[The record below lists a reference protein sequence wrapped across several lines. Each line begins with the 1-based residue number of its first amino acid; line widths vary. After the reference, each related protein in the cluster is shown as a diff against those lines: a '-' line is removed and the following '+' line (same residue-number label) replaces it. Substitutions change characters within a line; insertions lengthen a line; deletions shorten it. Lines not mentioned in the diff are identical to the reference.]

1 MDSAQNFRPICLLD
15 VCYKIITK
23 VLNIRL
29 AHCITKVISD
39 SRYGFIHG
47 RFIMDGV
54 VASNEILH
62 EVKREKK
69 NGLIFKV
76 DFEKVYDKVN

>member
-1 MDSAQNFRPICLLD
+1 MDSDQNFRPICLLD

-23 VLNIRL
+23 VLNNRL

-39 SRYGFIHG
+39 SRYCFIHG

-62 EVKREKK
+62 EVKRKK
-69 NGLIFKV
+69 KEWSYFQS
-76 DFEKVYDKVN
+76 

>member
-1 MDSAQNFRPICLLD
+1 MDSDQNFRPICLLD

-69 NGLIFKV
+69 EWSYFQS
-76 DFEKVYDKVN
+76 